1 MSFNKNSY
9 RSHDYKFLLQR
20 WRRVCHTAGLKI
32 EKVAEIDGLPCFE
45 VTSPMSKEHSAIYL
59 SAGIHGDESGSTEG
73 LLAWAESNLDRLNSI
88 PLLIYPCLNPWGLI
102 NNSRWDA
109 KGTDLNRIWE
119 NPSNP
124 FIQYIISRT
133 KNITIQ
139 LVITLHE
146 DFDGQGVYLYEPS
159 RNGISDGRADE
170 IISAATPFITPD
182 PRRKID
188 GRKAKNGII
197 RPRPTNPPKDGM
209 PEALYFYLTHKCP
222 TFTFETPSE
231 LDLSL
236 RVQAQSAMIGHA
248 LVSDLKQE
256 KSGQFRKEP

>member
-1 MSFNKNSY
+1 MSFNQNNY
-9 RSHDYKFLLQR
+9 RSHDYKFLVRR
-20 WRRVCHTAGLKI
+20 WRTVCRIAGLRIK
-32 EKVAEIDGLPCFE
+32 KVAETDGFPCFE
-45 VTSPMSKEHSAIYL
+45 ITSRVTKEQSTLYL

-73 LLAWAESNLDRLNSI
+73 LLAWAESNLDRLSSL

-109 KGTDLNRIWE
+109 RGTDLNRIWE
-119 NPSNP
+119 NPRNS
-124 FIQYIISRT
+124 FIEYIISRT
-133 KNITIQ
+133 KKINLQ

-159 RNGISDGRADE
+159 RNGISDGKAYE
-170 IISAATPFITPD
+170 IINAATPFIVSD

-197 RPRPTNPPKDGM
+197 RPRPTNPPKDGI
-209 PEALYFYLTHKCP
+209 PEALYFYLTHKCR

-236 RVQAQSAMIGHA
+236 RVQAQSAMIEHV
-248 LVSDLKQE
+248 LFSDFK
-256 KSGQFRKEP
+256 